1 MKRRILSIIVI
12 VLILLS
18 VSCDSSIKRLESG
31 NINYYI
37 YPYMKFV
44 LSPDGSYYSAY
55 VVKGA
60 GLKRVSVPGFV
71 HSDSRPIPVKEFAG
85 FEDIDDSLNLEELT
99 LDVHVEKIRDGA
111 LDKASNLKVI
121 KTSGEN
127 DGPKWAY
134 LTPLY
139 KENYHFEGWKA
150 GDTFVYN
157 GMPIDPEYKEAV
169 PVWSELVHVDAK
181 EANCVIVGNKE

>member
-1 MKRRILSIIVI
+1 MKRRILSIIAI

-18 VSCDSSIKRLESG
+18 ISCDSSVKRLEEG

-37 YPYMKFV
+37 YPYVKFT
-44 LSPDGSYYSAY
+44 LSEDGFYYTAM

-60 GLKRVSVPGFV
+60 KLSKVSIPGFV
-71 HSDSRPIPVKEFAG
+71 HSDLGPIPVKEFAG
-85 FEDIDDSLNLEELT
+85 FEDINDSVNLEELT
-99 LDVHVEKIRDGA
+99 LDVHVERIKEGA

-127 DGPKWAY
+127 ESPKWAY
-134 LTPLY
+134 LTVLY

-150 GDTFVYN
+150 GDAFVY
-157 GMPIDPEYKEAV
+157 KE
-169 PVWSELVHVDAK
+169 K
-181 EANCVIVGNKE
+181 K